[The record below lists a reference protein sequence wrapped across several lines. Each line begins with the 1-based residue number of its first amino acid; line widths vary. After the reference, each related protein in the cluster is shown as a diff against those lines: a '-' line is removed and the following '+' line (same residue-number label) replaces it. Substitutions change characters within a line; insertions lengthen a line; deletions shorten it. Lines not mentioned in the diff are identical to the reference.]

1 MSDVTTALSQRDV
14 RSIATVH
21 ELDVDDVIQQVQ
33 KIQRVM
39 EAVMRSGEH
48 YGVIPGTD
56 KPTLLKPGAEKL
68 CLVFRL
74 DPQYE
79 VTQTLSEG
87 AHLTIV
93 SRCTLYHIPTSNR
106 MGSGMGSCST
116 RESKYRYRQAKRV
129 CPACGK
135 DAIIRGKPEWGG
147 GWVCYKKKDGCGSK
161 FADNDALI
169 TGQPLGRVE
178 NPDLADQYNT
188 ILKMA
193 AKRSL
198 VAAVL
203 NVTAASDIFTQD
215 LEDMPPPSSPPERK
229 DKDVPIIPTTPP
241 IPVEGEGTSIDLDD
255 NGEPAAPIE
264 EWIAAIEQAQSAKA
278 LHAVWKGC
286 TAPELWPTWSPEE
299 QARLISTK
307 DTAKQRLGIG

>member
-1 MSDVTTALSQRDV
+1 MTTTTALAPTEV

-39 EAVMRSGEH
+39 EAVMKAGEH

-79 VTQTLSEG
+79 VTQTMPEG
-87 AHLTIV
+87 AHLTVV

-116 RESKYRYRQAKRV
+116 KESKYRYRQAKWV

-135 DAIIRGKPEWGG
+135 DTIIRGKTEYGG
-147 GWVCYKKKDGCGSK
+147 GWVCFKKRDGCGAK
-161 FADNDALI
+161 FPDNDVLI
-169 TGQPLGRVE
+169 TGQRVGRVE
-178 NPDLADQYNT
+178 NPDLSGRLQHV
-188 ILKMA
+188 LKMA
-193 AKRSL
+193 TKRSL

-215 LEDMPPPSSPPERK
+215 LEDAPPPPPEK
-229 DKDVPIIPTTPP
+229 KEKPVPIIPTAVV
-241 IPVEGEGTSIDLDD
+241 PVGGREGDRDPRG
-255 NGEPAAPIE
+255 GRARPAAPTRGM
-264 EWIAAIEQAQSAKA
+264 AD
-278 LHAVWKGC
+278 GD
-286 TAPELWPTWSPEE
+286 P
-299 QARLISTK
+299 ARLRRRSRSRRSGR
-307 DTAKQRLGIG
+307 AARPRCCGRRGLRMSRPG

>member
-1 MSDVTTALSQRDV
+1 MSDITTALSPREV

-48 YGVIPGTD
+48 YGVIPGTGT

-79 VTQTLSEG
+79 VTETMPDG
-87 AHLTIV
+87 AHLSVT

-116 RESKYRYRQAKRV
+116 KEKKYAWREAKRV

-135 DAIIRGKPEWGG
+135 DAIIRGKTEYGG
-147 GWVCYKKKDGCGSK
+147 GWVCFKKKDGCGSK
-161 FADNDALI
+161 FSENDALI
-169 TGQPLGRVE
+169 TGQLMGRVA

-193 AKRSL
+193 NKRAL

-215 LEDMPPPSSPPERK
+215 LEDVPLAPSPPEK
-229 DKDVPIIPTTPP
+229 KEKPVPIIPTEVV
-241 IPVEGEGTSIDLDD
+241 PVEGEGTVELDE
-255 NGEPAAPIE
+255 NGEPAAPID
-264 EWIAAIEQAQSAKA
+264 EWVMAIQQAQSAKA

-286 TAPELWPTWSPEE
+286 TDARLWPTWSPDE
-299 QARLISTK
+299 QARLISAK
-307 DTAKQRLGIG
+307 DAAKKRMGIG